1 MTTTRRYSESEI
13 ALILEHAGAA
23 QEKAQDATSNA
34 LSTTSGEGLTLEQ
47 LQDIGTEVGIAPEF
61 VARAASAVA
70 RGDLVPTQ
78 QRTWLGLPVGVS
90 RTIEFGRTVSDEEWD
105 RIVVTLRETFEARGR
120 LQRDGS
126 FRQWSNGNLQ
136 ALLEPTATG
145 HRLRMMTRKGD
156 VTSRVWLSAI
166 GLSVTTVLWSV
177 LLLRGGNVDTGAL
190 IATSAM
196 GLAGALSLLSIGFQL
211 PRWAR
216 TRAAQMESIASS
228 TMEPNRAL
236 PEGSSAIQERA

>member
-70 RGDLVPTQ
+70 RGDLIPTQ

-136 ALLEPTATG
+136 ALLEPTSTG
-145 HRLRMMTRKGD
+145 HRLRLMTRKGN
-156 VTSRVWLSAI
+156 VPAR
-166 GLSVTTVLWSV
+166 V
-177 LLLRGGNVDTGAL
+177 LLGGIALATALLIWEAVSSKVGGFGSSGMLLPSMLALLGAG
-190 IATSAM
+190 T
-196 GLAGALSLLSIGFQL
+196 LASIGIQL

-216 TRAAQMESIASS
+216 IRAAQMESIASR
-228 TMEPNRAL
+228 TIDATRAL
-236 PEGSSAIQERA
+236 PEGS

>member
-1 MTTTRRYSESEI
+1 MTTNRRFSESEI

-34 LSTTSGEGLTLEQ
+34 LSVSSGEGLTLDQ
-47 LQDIGTEVGIAPEF
+47 LQEIGTEVGIAPEF
-61 VARAASAVA
+61 VARAANAVA

-78 QRTWLGLPVGVS
+78 QRTWLGLPVGVA
-90 RTIEFGRTVSDEEWD
+90 RTIDFGRTVSDEEWD
-105 RIVVTLRETFEARGR
+105 RIVVRLRETFEARGR

-136 ALLEPTATG
+136 ALLEPTPSG
-145 HRLRMMTRKGD
+145 HRLRLMTRKGD
-156 VTSRVWLSAI
+156 VASRVWLSALGI
-166 GLSVTTVLWSV
+166 SATTVVWSA
-177 LLLRGGNVDTGAL
+177 LLLRGGNLDVGAL
-190 IATSAM
+190 VATSAM
-196 GLAGALSLLSIGFQL
+196 GLAGVLSLLSMRFQL

-228 TMEPNRAL
+228 TIDANRAL
-236 PEGSSAIQERA
+236 PEGS

>member
-1 MTTTRRYSESEI
+1 VTTNRRFSESEI

-34 LSTTSGEGLTLEQ
+34 LSVSSGEGLTLDQ
-47 LQDIGTEVGIAPEF
+47 LQEIGTEVGIAPEF
-61 VARAASAVA
+61 VARAANAVA

-78 QRTWLGLPVGVS
+78 QRTWLGLPVGVA
-90 RTIEFGRTVSDEEWD
+90 RTIDFGRTVSDEEWD
-105 RIVVTLRETFEARGR
+105 RIVVRLRETFEARGR

-136 ALLEPTATG
+136 ALLEPTPSG
-145 HRLRMMTRKGD
+145 HRLRLMTRKGD
-156 VTSRVWLSAI
+156 VASRVWLSALGI
-166 GLSVTTVLWSV
+166 SATTVVWSA
-177 LLLRGGNVDTGAL
+177 LLLRGGNLDVGAL
-190 IATSAM
+190 VATSAM
-196 GLAGALSLLSIGFQL
+196 GLAGVLSLLSMRFQL

-228 TMEPNRAL
+228 TIDANRAL
-236 PEGSSAIQERA
+236 PEGS

>member
-1 MTTTRRYSESEI
+1 MTTNRRYSESEI

-23 QEKAQDATSNA
+23 QEKAQDATSTA
-34 LSTTSGEGLTLEQ
+34 LSVSSGEGLTLEQ
-47 LQDIGTEVGIAPEF
+47 LQEIGTEVGIAPEF
-61 VARAASAVA
+61 VARSASAVA

-78 QRTWLGLPVGVS
+78 QRTWLGLPVGVF
-90 RTIEFGRTVSDEEWD
+90 RTVDFGRKVSDEEWD

-156 VTSRVWLSAI
+156 VGARVLLGAAMLTTALVLWESLVFRGA
-166 GLSVTTVLWSV
+166 GLSVGAIVLPAILASV
-177 LLLRGGNVDTGAL
+177 GA
-190 IATSAM
+190 
-196 GLAGALSLLSIGFQL
+196 GSLLSIGIQL

-216 TRAAQMESIASS
+216 TRASQMESIASS
-228 TMEPNRAL
+228 TLDTSRAL
-236 PEGSSAIQERA
+236 PEGS

>member
-1 MTTTRRYSESEI
+1 MTTNRRYSESEI

-23 QEKAQDATSNA
+23 QEKAQDATSTA

-47 LQDIGTEVGIAPEF
+47 LQEIGNEVGIAPEF

-70 RGDLVPTQ
+70 RGDLVPTA

-90 RTIEFGRTVSDEEWD
+90 RTIDFGRKVSDEEWD

-136 ALLEPTATG
+136 ALLEPSANG
-145 HRLRMMTRKGD
+145 HRLRLMTRKGD
-156 VTSRVWLSAI
+156 VPVRVFMGGVALATALAI
-166 GLSVTTVLWSV
+166 WEAAIF
-177 LLLRGGNVDTGAL
+177 RGGGMSSTSVFVPALLALFGAGTW
-190 IATSAM
+190 AA
-196 GLAGALSLLSIGFQL
+196 IGFQL

-216 TRAAQMESIASS
+216 TRASQMESIASS
-228 TMEPNRAL
+228 TIDTTRAL
-236 PEGSSAIQERA
+236 PEGS

>member
-1 MTTTRRYSESEI
+1 MTTNRRYSESEI

-136 ALLEPTATG
+136 ALLEPSANG
-145 HRLRMMTRKGD
+145 HRLRLMTRKGD
-156 VTSRVWLSAI
+156 VAVR
-166 GLSVTTVLWSV
+166 V
-177 LLLRGGNVDTGAL
+177 LLGGVALATAFSIWELMILRGGGIGAGGVL
-190 IATSAM
+190 VP
-196 GLAGALSLLSIGFQL
+196 SLLALFGIGSWAAIGFQL

-216 TRAAQMESIASS
+216 TRAAQMESIASH
-228 TMEPNRAL
+228 TIDATRAL
-236 PEGSSAIQERA
+236 PEGS